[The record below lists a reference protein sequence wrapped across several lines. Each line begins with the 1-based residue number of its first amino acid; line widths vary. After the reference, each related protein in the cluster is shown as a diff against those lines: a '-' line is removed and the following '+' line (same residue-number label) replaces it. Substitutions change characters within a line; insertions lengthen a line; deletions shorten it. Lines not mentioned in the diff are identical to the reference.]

1 MPQFERYIFWS
12 FDWKRFGKEKQ
23 KEEEWHDRYKRPHT
37 NNWKQLFGPT
47 IMIYP
52 DTSIKTKHAYGNLK
66 TKNLLEEQEAKIQY
80 GTSDF
85 ALQE

>member
-1 MPQFERYIFWS
+1 
-12 FDWKRFGKEKQ
+12 
-23 KEEEWHDRYKRPHT
+23 
-37 NNWKQLFGPT
+37 
-47 IMIYP
+47 MIYP

-85 ALQE
+85 VLQE

>member
-1 MPQFERYIFWS
+1 
-12 FDWKRFGKEKQ
+12 
-23 KEEEWHDRYKRPHT
+23 
-37 NNWKQLFGPT
+37 
-47 IMIYP
+47 MIYP
-52 DTSIKTKHAYGNLK
+52 DISIKTKHAYGNLK